1 MNVLRHLF
9 GVALLVSAWAGSA
22 FAGEIPARLRE
33 HLAAIRTVESAFT
46 QVKHL
51 RLFTREAVL
60 TGRLSID
67 TAAEKLVWRVESP
80 VRYTVSF
87 EGSKMTQWDEATG
100 RTVRFDASSNPALKA
115 ALGQMLAWFS
125 GRFGEMERDYGLE
138 VEEKPDAVT
147 VVCEPKGAVA
157 AFLRRV
163 VVTFPPD
170 TGYIRSVRLD
180 EVSGDWSEIRFEN
193 PEVRTG
199 K

>member
-1 MNVLRHLF
+1 MGTLRRFLPVVL
-9 GVALLVSAWAGSA
+9 LLAWAGNLA
-22 FAGEIPARLRE
+22 AGEVPPRLRE
-33 HLAAIRTVESAFT
+33 HLASIRTVESAFT

-51 RLFTREAVL
+51 RLFTREVVL
-60 TGRLSID
+60 TGRLSVD
-67 TAAEKLVWRVESP
+67 TSAEKLEWKVETP

-87 EGSKMTQWDEATG
+87 ERAKMTQWDEATG
-100 RTVRFDASSNPALKA
+100 KTVRFDASSNPALKA

-125 GRFGEMERDYGLE
+125 GRFNEMEREYGLE
-138 VEEKPDAVT
+138 VEEKADAVT
-147 VVCEPKGAVA
+147 VVCVPKGAVA

-193 PEVRTG
+193 PDVRTG

>member
-1 MNVLRHLF
+1 MGTIRRFLLPAVLA
-9 GVALLVSAWAGSA
+9 ALAGSV
-22 FAGEIPARLRE
+22 FAGEVPARLRE
-33 HLAAIRTVESAFT
+33 HLASIRTVESAFT

-51 RLFTREAVL
+51 RLFTREVVL

-67 TAAEKLVWRVESP
+67 TSTEKLVWKVETP

-100 RTVRFDASSNPALKA
+100 NTVRFDTASNPALKA

-125 GRFGEMERDYGLE
+125 GRFDEMEREYGLE
-138 VEEKPDAVT
+138 VEEKADAVM
-147 VVCEPKGAVA
+147 VVCVPKGAIA
-157 AFLRRV
+157 SFLRRV

-180 EVSGDWSEIRFEN
+180 EVAGDWSEIRFEN
-193 PEVRTG
+193 PDVRTG